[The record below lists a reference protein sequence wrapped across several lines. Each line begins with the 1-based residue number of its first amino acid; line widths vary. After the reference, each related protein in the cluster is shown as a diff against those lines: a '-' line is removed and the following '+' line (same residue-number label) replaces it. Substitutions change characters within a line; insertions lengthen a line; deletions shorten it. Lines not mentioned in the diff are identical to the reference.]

1 VERGDLSFGLEA
13 RPTII
18 PDHMSRIL
26 AIANQKGGV
35 GKTTTAINLAAAL
48 AAFDKKVLLIDLDP
62 QANATSGLG
71 FSKREES
78 TVYGALL
85 SGGMAGTVRESS
97 FANLWVV
104 PSGRDLVGAEIEL
117 VEQPDREA
125 KLRFALGTVRGT
137 YDFVLIDCPPSLSLL
152 TVNALAAADAV
163 LVPIQTEYFALEG
176 LTELLE
182 TVERVRDSFN
192 PLLAMEGIVLT
203 MFDERT
209 NLARQVVD
217 DIRQHFGDKVF
228 ETVIP
233 RNIRLG
239 EAPSFG
245 KPVLSYDIK
254 SKGAE
259 AYLALGREL
268 LKRREAR

>member
-1 VERGDLSFGLEA
+1 
-13 RPTII
+13 
-18 PDHMSRIL
+18 
-26 AIANQKGGV
+26 
-35 GKTTTAINLAAAL
+35 
-48 AAFDKKVLLIDLDP
+48 
-62 QANATSGLG
+62 
-71 FSKREES
+71 
-78 TVYGALL
+78 
-85 SGGMAGTVRESS
+85 
-97 FANLWVV
+97 
-104 PSGRDLVGAEIEL
+104 
-117 VEQPDREA
+117 
-125 KLRFALGTVRGT
+125 
-137 YDFVLIDCPPSLSLL
+137 
-152 TVNALAAADAV
+152 
-163 LVPIQTEYFALEG
+163 
-176 LTELLE
+176 
-182 TVERVRDSFN
+182 
-192 PLLAMEGIVLT
+192 MEGIVLT

-268 LKRREAR
+268 LKRREAS

>member
-1 VERGDLSFGLEA
+1 MQADDGAVEPAAQPGDLRAFGLRCECECV
-13 RPTII
+13 
-18 PDHMSRIL
+18 L
-26 AIANQKGGV
+26 AQ
-35 GKTTTAINLAAAL
+35 
-48 AAFDKKVLLIDLDP
+48 
-62 QANATSGLG
+62 
-71 FSKREES
+71 
-78 TVYGALL
+78 
-85 SGGMAGTVRESS
+85 
-97 FANLWVV
+97 
-104 PSGRDLVGAEIEL
+104 
-117 VEQPDREA
+117 
-125 KLRFALGTVRGT
+125 
-137 YDFVLIDCPPSLSLL
+137 
-152 TVNALAAADAV
+152 
-163 LVPIQTEYFALEG
+163 ALEVHYE
-176 LTELLE
+176 TLLE

-192 PLLAMEGIVLT
+192 PMLSMEGIVLT

-259 AYLALGREL
+259 AYLSLAREF
-268 LKRREAR
+268 LKRREAK

>member
-1 VERGDLSFGLEA
+1 MRPPASASPSGRRPRSTEPCSREA
-13 RPTII
+13 W
-18 PDHMSRIL
+18 
-26 AIANQKGGV
+26 G
-35 GKTTTAINLAAAL
+35 AASA
-48 AAFDKKVLLIDLDP
+48 
-62 QANATSGLG
+62 
-71 FSKREES
+71 ES
-78 TVYGALL
+78 N
-85 SGGMAGTVRESS
+85 

-117 VEQPDREA
+117 VGQPDREA
-125 KLRFALGTVRGT
+125 KLRFALGPVRGT
-137 YDFVLIDCPPSLSLL
+137 YDFVIIDCPPSLSLL

-182 TVERVRDSFN
+182 TVERVRNSFN

-268 LKRREAR
+268 LKRREGA

>member
-1 VERGDLSFGLEA
+1 
-13 RPTII
+13 
-18 PDHMSRIL
+18 MSRIV

-48 AAFDKKVLLIDLDP
+48 AAYDQKVLLIDLDP

-71 FSKREES
+71 LSKKEERTS
-78 TVYGALL
+78 YGALL
-85 SGGMAGTVRESS
+85 SGDAAPAVRETG
-97 FANLWVV
+97 FPNLFIV

-117 VEQPDREA
+117 VEQSDRESR
-125 KLRFALGTVRGT
+125 LRFALGSVRAS
-137 YDFVLIDCPPSLSLL
+137 YDYLLIDCPPSLSLL
-152 TVNALAAADAV
+152 TVNALTAADSV

-176 LTELLE
+176 LSELLE
-182 TVERVRDSFN
+182 TIERVRGSFN
-192 PLLAMEGIVLT
+192 PMLGIEGVVLT

-217 DIRQHFGDKVF
+217 DIRKHLGDKVF

-233 RNIRLG
+233 RNVRLG

-254 SKGAE
+254 SRGAE
-259 AYLALGREL
+259 AYLALGREF
-268 LKRREAR
+268 LKRRRRK

>member
-1 VERGDLSFGLEA
+1 
-13 RPTII
+13 
-18 PDHMSRIL
+18 M
-26 AIANQKGGV
+26 
-35 GKTTTAINLAAAL
+35 
-48 AAFDKKVLLIDLDP
+48 
-62 QANATSGLG
+62 
-71 FSKREES
+71 
-78 TVYGALL
+78 
-85 SGGMAGTVRESS
+85 
-97 FANLWVV
+97 
-104 PSGRDLVGAEIEL
+104 
-117 VEQPDREA
+117 
-125 KLRFALGTVRGT
+125 
-137 YDFVLIDCPPSLSLL
+137 LIDCPPSLSLL

-182 TVERVRDSFN
+182 TVERVRNSFN

-268 LKRREAR
+268 LKRREGR

>member
-1 VERGDLSFGLEA
+1 M
-13 RPTII
+13 T
-18 PDHMSRIL
+18 RIV

-48 AAFDKKVLLIDLDP
+48 AAFDQRVLLVDLDP

-71 FSKREES
+71 LSKREAA
-78 TVYGALL
+78 TTYKALL
-85 SGGMAGTVRESS
+85 SGDLQSAIRETMS
-97 FANLWVV
+97 ANLWIV
-104 PSGRDLVGAEIEL
+104 PSGRDLVGAEVEL
-117 VEQPDREA
+117 VNHPDRETR
-125 KLRFALGTVRGT
+125 LRFALGPVRSS
-137 YDFVLIDCPPSLSLL
+137 YDYIFIDCPPSLSLL
-152 TVNALAAADAV
+152 TVNALTAADSV

-182 TVERVRDSFN
+182 TIERIQGSFN
-192 PLLAMEGIVLT
+192 PMLAIEGIVLT

-209 NLARQVVD
+209 NLARQVVE
-217 DIRQHFGDKVF
+217 DIRSHLGGKVF

-245 KPVLSYDIK
+245 KPVLAYDIK

-259 AYLALGREL
+259 AYLALGREFL
-268 LKRREAR
+268 DRRGRK

>member
-1 VERGDLSFGLEA
+1 LPS
-13 RPTII
+13 II
-18 PDHMSRIL
+18 LDHMARIV

-48 AAFDKKVLLIDLDP
+48 AAFDQRVLLIDLDP

-71 FSKREES
+71 LSKREES
-78 TVYGALL
+78 TTYRALL
-85 SGGMAGTVRESS
+85 SGDLQACVRETGV
-97 FANLWVV
+97 ANLWIV
-104 PSGRDLVGAEIEL
+104 PSGRDLVGAEVEL
-117 VEQPDREA
+117 VNHADRESR
-125 KLRFALGTVRGT
+125 LRFALGTVRSA
-137 YDFVLIDCPPSLSLL
+137 YDFIFIDCPPSLSLL
-152 TVNALAAADAV
+152 TVNALSAADSV
-163 LVPIQTEYFALEG
+163 LIPIQTEYFALEG

-182 TVERVRDSFN
+182 THERIRGSFN
-192 PLLAMEGIVLT
+192 PLLTIEGIVLT

-209 NLARQVVD
+209 NLARQVVE
-217 DIRQHFGDKVF
+217 DIRSHLGGKVF

-259 AYLALGREL
+259 AYLALGREF
-268 LKRREAR
+268 LKRREAK